1 MSSRWRSRERTGT
14 NGIRKKER
22 SNASH
27 INGSPPPKV
36 RSHSPTGMSITT
48 KNNISGIYF
57 YAQLLYLNNY
67 GNEEMTKFTFDI
79 PNTTAIDAFK
89 KLHHMPYS
97 LLLDSA
103 DEQHPD
109 AKYSFV
115 AFMPIETV
123 EAKNGEVQI
132 TNQKGQN
139 IFDNINPF
147 DAVQE
152 CLRHYRLSV
161 LNDPSLPPFQG
172 GAAGFFGYDLGR
184 TLETLPGTAEDNE
197 DMPDMAVGIYDQV
210 FAYDHKAKT
219 STLIIQTD
227 SEEQAQ
233 AKYQH
238 FMKLLDAKAPQSE
251 FNAFE
256 PDWRGNFT
264 KNAYMK
270 QVQRIINYIRKGDIF
285 QTNMTQRFDAELPNG
300 FDAFSHYLNL
310 REVSPAPFASYFNL
324 GHIKISSS
332 SPERFLTAHNGIV
345 ETKPIK
351 GTAAR
356 LDDKSL
362 NQLNMNALENSEKER
377 AENVMIVDLLR
388 NDLSKVCRPDA
399 VDVVKLCALESFAN
413 VHHLVS
419 TLRAKLRQGYSA
431 AELLKSCFPGG
442 SITGAPKIRA
452 MEIIE
457 ELEPTRRGPYCGSM
471 GYIGFDDTMD
481 TNILIRTLVYQGNS
495 VSFQVG
501 GGITVDSNP
510 EQEYQETLDKAQG
523 ILNSFTQDK
532 QDKKRKAA

>member
-1 MSSRWRSRERTGT
+1 
-14 NGIRKKER
+14 
-22 SNASH
+22 
-27 INGSPPPKV
+27 V
-36 RSHSPTGMSITT
+36 T
-48 KNNISGIYF
+48 KY
-57 YAQLLYLNNY
+57 
-67 GNEEMTKFTFDI
+67 TFDI
-79 PNTTAIDAFK
+79 PNNTAIDAFG

-97 LLLDSA
+97 LLLDSV
-103 DEQHPD
+103 DEKHPD
-109 AKYSFV
+109 AKYSFI
-115 AFMPIETV
+115 AFMPIETI
-123 EAKNGEVQI
+123 ECKNGRVQI
-132 TNQKGQN
+132 TNAKGQN
-139 IFDNINPF
+139 SFENMNPF

-161 LNDPSLPPFQG
+161 INDPDLPPFQG
-172 GAAGFFGYDLGR
+172 GVAGFFGYDLGR
-184 TLETLPGTAEDNE
+184 NLETLPNIAEENA

-210 FAYDHKAKT
+210 LAYNHKTNKL
-219 STLIIQTD
+219 TLIIQTD
-227 SEEQAQ
+227 NEEQANT
-233 AKYQH
+233 KYQH
-238 FMKLLDAKAPQSE
+238 VLKLLDAPAQSNK
-251 FNAFE
+251 FDAFD
-256 PDWRGNFT
+256 PDWRSNFT
-264 KNAYMK
+264 KSAYMK
-270 QVQRIINYIRKGDIF
+270 QIQRIINYIRKGDIF
-285 QTNMTQRFDAELPNG
+285 QANMTQRFDAELPND
-300 FDAFSHYLNL
+300 FDSYAHYLNL

-332 SPERFLTAHNGIV
+332 SPERFLTVNGGVV

-356 LDDKSL
+356 LDDKAL
-362 NQLNMNALENSEKER
+362 NQLNMNGLENSEKER

-431 AELLKSCFPGG
+431 SELLKACFPGG

-481 TNILIRTLVYQGNS
+481 TNILIRTLVYQGNA

-523 ILNSFTQDK
+523 ILNSFTHGNV
-532 QDKKRKAA
+532 KKKKKAA

>member
-1 MSSRWRSRERTGT
+1 
-14 NGIRKKER
+14 
-22 SNASH
+22 
-27 INGSPPPKV
+27 
-36 RSHSPTGMSITT
+36 
-48 KNNISGIYF
+48 
-57 YAQLLYLNNY
+57 
-67 GNEEMTKFTFDI
+67 MTKFTFDI
-79 PNTTAIDAFK
+79 PDTTAIDVFK

-103 DEQHPD
+103 DEKHPN
-109 AKYSFV
+109 AQYSFV
-115 AFMPIETV
+115 AFMPIETI
-123 EAKNGEVQI
+123 EAKNGRVQI
-132 TNQKGQN
+132 TNPKGQSV
-139 IFDNINPF
+139 FEDINPF

-161 LNDPSLPPFQG
+161 LNDPGLPPFQG

-184 TLETLPGTAEDNE
+184 GLEALPSIAKDNE
-197 DMPDMAVGIYDQV
+197 NMPDMAVGIYDQV
-210 FAYDHKAKT
+210 FAYDHNTKK
-219 STLIIQTD
+219 STLIIQTN

-238 FMKLLDAKAPQSE
+238 FLKLLENPVQPE
-251 FNAFE
+251 TFNAFE

-264 KNAYMK
+264 KSAYMK

-285 QTNMTQRFDAELPNG
+285 QANMTQRFDTELPNH

-324 GHIKISSS
+324 GDIKISSS
-332 SPERFLTAHNGIV
+332 SPERFLTVQGGIV

-356 LDDKSL
+356 LDDAGL

-399 VDVVKLCALESFAN
+399 VDVIKLCALESFAN

-419 TLRAKLRQGYSA
+419 TVRAKLRHGYCA
-431 AELLKSCFPGG
+431 AELLKACFPGG

-501 GGITVDSNP
+501 GGITISSVP
-510 EQEYQETLDKAQG
+510 EDEYQETLAKAQG

-532 QDKKRKAA
+532 QDKKKKAA